1 MQRDALVN
9 CREQSLRA
17 NALNFALKRWGQ
29 DEGVPTL
36 ALHGWL
42 DNAAS
47 FDLLAP
53 QLDALNLCAA
63 DLAGHGLSAHRPLGV
78 HYYVTDYAADM
89 LALADALQW
98 REFNLIG
105 HSLGANIAVLM
116 AGICPD
122 RIKKLVLIEGF
133 GPHSRE
139 PETAV
144 SQLRTAFAKMKN
156 YHPDKLLVPA
166 DWDSLIAKRMQSNLP
181 VNRQAAEILCKRG
194 LKKVEGGWIWRSDPR
209 LRYPSPLRLGE
220 SEIDALVSAITAPV
234 CLVLGDRGLPPQF
247 LKVTT
252 RAHKCANLS
261 IKTLVGG
268 HHLHL
273 EEAAN
278 DVATVIN
285 EFFQTHRSKNT

>member
-1 MQRDALVN
+1 MN
-9 CREQSLRA
+9 YREQSVRA
-17 NALNFALKRWGQ
+17 NALNFALKRWGSE
-29 DEGVPTL
+29 DGVPTL

-63 DLAGHGLSAHRPLGV
+63 DLAGHGLSDHRPPGL

-89 LALADALQW
+89 LALADALHW
-98 REFNLIG
+98 CEFNLIG

-116 AGICPD
+116 AGICPE

-139 PETAV
+139 PDAVV

-156 YHPDKLLVPA
+156 HNPDKRLAPA
-166 DWDSLIAKRMQSNLP
+166 DWESLIEKRMQSNLP
-181 VNRQAAEILCKRG
+181 VNRQAAELLCKRG
-194 LKKVEGGWIWRSDPR
+194 LKYLEGGWVWRADPR
-209 LRYPSPLRLGE
+209 LRYPSPLRFGE
-220 SEIDALVSAITAPV
+220 AEIEALVSAITAPV
-234 CLVLGDRGLPPQF
+234 CLILGDSGLPTRF
-247 LKVTT
+247 LKVDT
-252 RAHKCANLS
+252 RADKCLNLS
-261 IKTLVGG
+261 IKTLAGG

-278 DVATVIN
+278 EVAAVIN
-285 EFFQTHRSKNT
+285 DFFKRIE